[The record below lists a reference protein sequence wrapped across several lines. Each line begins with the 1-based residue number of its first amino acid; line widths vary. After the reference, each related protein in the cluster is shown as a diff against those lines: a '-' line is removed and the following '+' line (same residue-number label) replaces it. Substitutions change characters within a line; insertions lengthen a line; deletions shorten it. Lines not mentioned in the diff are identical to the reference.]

1 MDITLRCALT
11 ADGTAQLGAARVDG
25 AVRTRAREDA
35 RGRSRLV
42 VVDLETAGRMERGSC
57 KVWQPSGFVML
68 NLLCT
73 SSPHWLGGD
82 GGLGAFQCH
91 ALVPSHQ
98 FAGGHAHSVACQG
111 GADGWAPDLAD
122 VFCFVEAILTA
133 SWDLILSPSAKEKK
147 PIVSGCAGTALPSS
161 MRFPEE
167 RSTKSCI

>member
-1 MDITLRCALT
+1 MRVDSERDSTT
-11 ADGTAQLGAARVDG
+11 KTARVDG
-25 AVRTRAREDA
+25 AVCTRAR
-35 RGRSRLV
+35 
-42 VVDLETAGRMERGSC
+42 DLETAGRMERGSC
-57 KVWQPSGFVML
+57 KVWQPSGSVML

-82 GGLGAFQCH
+82 GGLGAFSVMRSF
-91 ALVPSHQ
+91 LHQ